1 MCTNKCTRC
10 VAVQVGGAQHVGV
23 RCGRLIFAL
32 PGPVRWFGWARG
44 CASRGPLVPKR
55 ERWSGPA
62 PQRTHHPGPPRFL
75 RLEEDHP
82 RGDRCSSGT
91 LGAVMCVW
99 RQHQKAAP
107 FALSRRRTHVCLA
120 ALFQADGTGPVRTL
134 RSSQTEALVW
144 FVFELRRVRVSFRAA
159 RHQAPPRRGSRAGP
173 GCGGRGRRAWTV
185 GSLSDPP
192 SVAQPPARPPAVRRG
207 AFGPGEAQPVKAPAA
222 AREFARVRNIH
233 GTGPGR
239 VGGAAREDPVEPA
252 PAPIAFRSAPPPAPE
267 PGRLHRV
274 PDPVSHKS

>member
-120 ALFQADGTGPVRTL
+120 ALFQADGTERVRTL
-134 RSSQTEALVW
+134 RSFTNGSPCLVS
-144 FVFELRRVRVSFRAA
+144 FSLRRVRVSFGAA
-159 RHQAPPRRGSRAGP
+159 RHHAATARFWGWAGLRGARKAFLDRWIPVGPPLCGPASRPPPRGPARCLRTRGGSAGEGPRCGAGIRPGPKYSRDRTGTGRGS
-173 GCGGRGRRAWTV
+173 
-185 GSLSDPP
+185 GS
-192 SVAQPPARPPAVRRG
+192 
-207 AFGPGEAQPVKAPAA
+207 
-222 AREFARVRNIH
+222 
-233 GTGPGR
+233 
-239 VGGAAREDPVEPA
+239 
-252 PAPIAFRSAPPPAPE
+252 
-267 PGRLHRV
+267 
-274 PDPVSHKS
+274 

>member
-120 ALFQADGTGPVRTL
+120 ALFQADGTERVRTL
-134 RSSQTEALVW
+134 RSFTNGSPCLVS
-144 FVFELRRVRVSFRAA
+144 FSLRRVRVSFGAA
-159 RHQAPPRRGSRAGP
+159 RHHRGRRHGEVLGLGRAEGGAEGVLGPLDPCRTPPLWPSLPPAPPRSGEVP
-173 GCGGRGRRAWTV
+173 
-185 GSLSDPP
+185 SD
-192 SVAQPPARPPAVRRG
+192 
-207 AFGPGEAQPVKAPAA
+207 
-222 AREFARVRNIH
+222 
-233 GTGPGR
+233 
-239 VGGAAREDPVEPA
+239 
-252 PAPIAFRSAPPPAPE
+252 
-267 PGRLHRV
+267 PGRLSR
-274 PDPVSHKS
+274 